1 MVPEVAPL
9 KEVTLR
15 PLEPTQYAMAAAWL
29 GEPDTNRWLYAD
41 WRGRTVDEKLVAVV
55 AINARNRLYALH
67 YDDRP
72 VGLVAMGEINR
83 VDECASVWYLLGDG
97 SLAGR
102 GLMSRGVGLLCE
114 SAWEMGIHS
123 LHASVMDGNLRSI
136 KVLEN
141 AGFRLAGRL
150 RDAFK
155 VGEKRMDRLLYDILR
170 VADTTGIPS
179 TQRGNESRP

>member
-1 MVPEVAPL
+1 MVHEVPRL
-9 KEVTLR
+9 NELTLHL
-15 PLEPTQYAMAAAWL
+15 LEPTQYAMAAAWL
-29 GEPDTNRWLYAD
+29 GEPDTNRWLYAE
-41 WRGRTVDEKLVAVV
+41 WRGRAVDEKLVAVV

-67 YDDRP
+67 YGDRP
-72 VGLVAMGEINR
+72 VGLVAMSEINR
-83 VDECASVWYLLGDG
+83 VDECASVWYLLGDR

-114 SAWEMGIHS
+114 SAWKMGLHS
-123 LHASVMDGNLRSI
+123 LHASVMDGNLGSI

-141 AGFRLAGRL
+141 AGFRFAGRL

-170 VADTTGIPS
+170 IGDTTGIPS
-179 TQRGNESRP
+179 TQWGNESRP